1 MCKEGTYR
9 SICVR
14 NVKEFI
20 DLLLVLAQ
28 LLLLLVLRQ
37 RRTIPLVGLNLVAS
51 LDCFHV
57 VAEDLIK
64 DRVLEEQMHLIIRVT
79 VAD

>member
-1 MCKEGTYR
+1 
-9 SICVR
+9 
-14 NVKEFI
+14 
-20 DLLLVLAQ
+20 
-28 LLLLLVLRQ
+28 
-37 RRTIPLVGLNLVAS
+37 LNLVAS